1 MFNGKTILVT
11 GAAGGIG
18 SCLVQMLL
26 KAEAKV
32 IAIDQDASGLS
43 TLSNMTQSSPNLT
56 IIPSNLA
63 DETSAVDA
71 LKGVEAL
78 YGLVHLAGTFD
89 PDNFVIGDTKNVFDQ
104 SINANVRNFYSL
116 FIAAK
121 PALRASSN
129 ARIVL
134 CSSVAFNRG
143 AYFHTA
149 YSGAKGAIVGMARSL
164 ARREAPNIL
173 VNVVAPGIIDTPMI
187 RDLVKVRGQKTI
199 VQEIPVQRIGT
210 AHEVSVV
217 IRFLLSEDASYI
229 TGQVINVDGGIV
241 SG

>member
-26 KAEAKV
+26 KAKAKV

-43 TLSNMTQSSPNLT
+43 ALSNITRGSPNLT
-56 IIPSNLA
+56 IISSNLS
-63 DETSAVDA
+63 DETSAVEA
-71 LKGVEAL
+71 LQGIKAL
-78 YGLVHLAGTFD
+78 YGLVHLAGTFE
-89 PDNFVIGDTKNVFDQ
+89 PDDFVIGDTENVFDQ

-187 RDLVKVRGQKTI
+187 RDLVKVRGQKAI

-210 AHEVSVV
+210 AHEVSAV

>member
-187 RDLVKVRGQKTI
+187 RDLVEARGQQAMA
-199 VQEIPVQRIGT
+199 QEIPVQRIGT
-210 AHEVSVV
+210 AHEVSAV

>member
-1 MFNGKTILVT
+1 MFDGKTILVT

-32 IAIDQDASGLS
+32 IAIDQDACGLS
-43 TLSNMTQSSPNLT
+43 TLSNMTQRSPNLT

-71 LKGVEAL
+71 LEGVQAL

-199 VQEIPVQRIGT
+199 VQEIPVQRIGR
-210 AHEVSVV
+210 AHEVSAV

>member
-1 MFNGKTILVT
+1 MFDGKTILVT

-18 SCLVQMLL
+18 ICLVKMLL
-26 KAEAKV
+26 DADAKV
-32 IAIDQDASGLS
+32 IAIDQDANGLS
-43 TLSNMTQSSPNLT
+43 TLSNMIQSSENLM
-56 IIPSNLA
+56 IIHSNLA
-63 DETSAVDA
+63 NETSAVEA
-71 LKGVEAL
+71 LKGIKAL
-78 YGLVHLAGTFD
+78 YGLVHLAGTFE
-89 PDNFVIGDTKNVFDQ
+89 PDDFIIGDTENVFDQ

-143 AYFHTA
+143 AYLHTA
-149 YSGAKGAIVGMARSL
+149 YSGAKGAIVGIARSL
-164 ARREAPNIL
+164 ARREAPKIL

-210 AHEVSVV
+210 AHEVSAV

>member
-43 TLSNMTQSSPNLT
+43 TLSNMTQRSPNLT

-63 DETSAVDA
+63 DETSALDA

-187 RDLVKVRGQKTI
+187 RDLVKARGQQAI

-210 AHEVSVV
+210 AYEVSAV

>member
-26 KAEAKV
+26 KAKAKV
-32 IAIDQDASGLS
+32 IAIDQDAIGLS
-43 TLSNMTQSSPNLT
+43 TLSNMTHRSPNLT
-56 IIPSNLA
+56 IVLSNLA
-63 DETSAVDA
+63 DETSAVEA
-71 LKGVEAL
+71 LKGVETL
-78 YGLVHLAGTFD
+78 YGLVHLAGTFE
-89 PDNFVIGDTKNVFDQ
+89 PDNFVTGDTKNVFDQ

-121 PALRASSN
+121 STLRASSN

-143 AYFHTA
+143 AYLHTA

-187 RDLVKVRGQKTI
+187 RDLVKVRGQKAIT
-199 VQEIPVQRIGT
+199 QEIPVQRIGK
-210 AHEVSVV
+210 AHEVSAV

>member
-1 MFNGKTILVT
+1 MFDGKTILVT

-26 KAEAKV
+26 KAKANV
-32 IAIDQDASGLS
+32 IAIDQDARGLS
-43 TLSNMTQSSPNLT
+43 ALSNMTQRSPNLT
-56 IIPSNLA
+56 IIPSNLS
-63 DETSAVDA
+63 DETSAVEA
-71 LKGVEAL
+71 LKGVEVL
-78 YGLVHLAGTFD
+78 YGLVHLAGTFK

-187 RDLVKVRGQKTI
+187 RDLVKARGQQAM
-199 VQEIPVQRIGT
+199 VEEIPVQRIGT
-210 AHEVSVV
+210 AYEVSAV

>member
-32 IAIDQDASGLS
+32 IAIDQDAGGLS
-43 TLSNMTQSSPNLT
+43 TLSNMTQDSPHLT
-56 IIPSNLA
+56 FIPSILTVVTN
-63 DETSAVDA
+63 AVVA
-71 LKGVEAL
+71 LKGVEVL
-78 YGLVHLAGTFD
+78 YGLVHLAGTFE

-210 AHEVSVV
+210 AHEVSAV

>member
-1 MFNGKTILVT
+1 MLNGKTILVT

-32 IAIDQDASGLS
+32 IAIDQDACGLS
-43 TLSNMTQSSPNLT
+43 TLSNMTQRSPNLT

-71 LKGVEAL
+71 LEGIEVL

-149 YSGAKGAIVGMARSL
+149 YSGAKGAIVGMARAL

-187 RDLVKVRGQKTI
+187 RDLVKARGQQTI

-210 AHEVSVV
+210 AHEVSAV

>member
-43 TLSNMTQSSPNLT
+43 TLSNMTQRSPNLT

-187 RDLVKVRGQKTI
+187 RDLVKARGQQAI
-199 VQEIPVQRIGT
+199 VEEIPVQRIGT
-210 AHEVSVV
+210 AYEVSAV

>member
-18 SCLVQMLL
+18 SWLVQMLL

-43 TLSNMTQSSPNLT
+43 TLSNMTQRSPNLT

-71 LKGVEAL
+71 LEGVEAL

-210 AHEVSVV
+210 AHEVSAV

>member
-32 IAIDQDASGLS
+32 IAIDQDACGLS
-43 TLSNMTQSSPNLT
+43 TLSNMTQRSPNLT

-71 LKGVEAL
+71 LEGVEAL

-210 AHEVSVV
+210 AHEVSAV

>member
-43 TLSNMTQSSPNLT
+43 TLSNMTQRSPNLT

-187 RDLVKVRGQKTI
+187 RDLVKVRGQRSI

-210 AHEVSVV
+210 AHEVSAV

>member
-26 KAEAKV
+26 KAEAKI
-32 IAIDQDASGLS
+32 IAIDRDAGGLS
-43 TLSNMTQSSPNLT
+43 TLSHMTQGSPNLT
-56 IIPSNLA
+56 IIPSNLS
-63 DETSAVDA
+63 DETEAVEA
-71 LKGVEAL
+71 LKRVEVL
-78 YGLVHLAGTFD
+78 YGLVHLAGTFE

-210 AHEVSVV
+210 AYEVSAV

>member
-1 MFNGKTILVT
+1 MFNEKTILVT

-18 SCLVQMLL
+18 SCLVKMLL
-26 KAEAKV
+26 KANAKV
-32 IAIDQDASGLS
+32 IAIDQDASGLY
-43 TLSNMTQSSPNLT
+43 TLSNMTQRSPNLT

-63 DETSAVDA
+63 DETSAVEA

-78 YGLVHLAGTFD
+78 YGLVHLAGTFE

-143 AYFHTA
+143 GYFHTA

-187 RDLVKVRGQKTI
+187 RDLVKARGQQAI

-210 AHEVSVV
+210 AYEVSAV
-217 IRFLLSEDASYI
+217 IRFSLSEDASYI

>member
-43 TLSNMTQSSPNLT
+43 TLSNMTQRSPNLT
-56 IIPSNLA
+56 IISSNLA

-187 RDLVKVRGQKTI
+187 RDLVKARGQQAI

-210 AHEVSVV
+210 AYEVSAV

>member
-43 TLSNMTQSSPNLT
+43 TLSNMTQRSPNLT

-187 RDLVKVRGQKTI
+187 RDLVKARGQQAV

-210 AHEVSVV
+210 AYEVSAV

>member
-43 TLSNMTQSSPNLT
+43 TLSNMTQRSPNLT

-187 RDLVKVRGQKTI
+187 RDLVKARGQQAI

-210 AHEVSVV
+210 AYEVSAV

>member
-18 SCLVQMLL
+18 GCLVQMLL

-43 TLSNMTQSSPNLT
+43 TLSNMTQRSPNLT

-187 RDLVKVRGQKTI
+187 RDLVKARGQQTI
-199 VQEIPVQRIGT
+199 VQEIPVQRIGK
-210 AHEVSVV
+210 AYEVSAV

>member
-1 MFNGKTILVT
+1 MFNEKTILVT

-18 SCLVQMLL
+18 SCLVKMLL
-26 KAEAKV
+26 KANAKV
-32 IAIDQDASGLS
+32 IAIDQDASGLY
-43 TLSNMTQSSPNLT
+43 TLSNMTQRSPNLT

-63 DETSAVDA
+63 DETSAVEA

-78 YGLVHLAGTFD
+78 YGLVHLAGTFE

-143 AYFHTA
+143 AYLHTA

-187 RDLVKVRGQKTI
+187 RDLVKARGQQAI

-210 AHEVSVV
+210 AHEVSAV

>member
-32 IAIDQDASGLS
+32 IAIDQDASGLF
-43 TLSNMTQSSPNLT
+43 TLSNMTQRSPNLS

-78 YGLVHLAGTFD
+78 YGLVHLAGTFE

-187 RDLVKVRGQKTI
+187 RDLVKARGQQAI

-210 AHEVSVV
+210 AYEVSAV

>member
-43 TLSNMTQSSPNLT
+43 TLSNMTQRPPNLT

-210 AHEVSVV
+210 AHEVSAV

>member
-43 TLSNMTQSSPNLT
+43 TLSNMTQRSPNLT

-121 PALRASSN
+121 PALRASSH

-187 RDLVKVRGQKTI
+187 RDLVKARGQTAI
-199 VQEIPVQRIGT
+199 LQEIPVQRIGK
-210 AHEVSVV
+210 AHEVSAV

>member
-32 IAIDQDASGLS
+32 IAIDQDAGGLS
-43 TLSNMTQSSPNLT
+43 ALSNMTQGSPNLK
-56 IIPSNLA
+56 IIPSNLS
-63 DETSAVDA
+63 DETSAVKS
-71 LKGVEAL
+71 LEGVEVL
-78 YGLVHLAGTFD
+78 HGLVHLAGTFE

-187 RDLVKVRGQKTI
+187 RDLVKARGQQAI

-210 AHEVSVV
+210 AYEVSAV

>member
-43 TLSNMTQSSPNLT
+43 TLSNMTQRSPNLT

-121 PALRASSN
+121 PALRASSH

-149 YSGAKGAIVGMARSL
+149 YSGAKGAIVGIARSL
-164 ARREAPNIL
+164 ARREAPKVL

-187 RDLVKVRGQKTI
+187 RDLVKVRGQKAI

-210 AHEVSVV
+210 AHEVSAV